1 MFYCILANK
10 SVLSGMP
17 PGVGPIVSG
26 HQYILSQQGIPGY
39 YHQSHP
45 VMYSDEHLQ
54 MVQSRLPHHL
64 VKYTILLKKQNY
76 TKKTILIIKF

>member
-1 MFYCILANK
+1 
-10 SVLSGMP
+10 MP

-26 HQYILSQQGIPGY
+26 QYILSQQGIPGY

-54 MVQSRLPHHL
+54 MVQSRLPHHM
-64 VKYTILLKKQNY
+64 VKF
-76 TKKTILIIKF
+76 IIF